1 MEGRQKDGGGGGD
14 DGNGEDDR
22 DGEGGGDGKGDL
34 MRSIFN
40 GYIVVPHHRPR
51 DGVTPR
57 RREGRQTMECGGR
70 ADDDVFYLEVLICY
84 QKLLNGF

>member
-1 MEGRQKDGGGGGD
+1 MDEGRWRGRRWGRRGGEG
-14 DGNGEDDR
+14 DR
-22 DGEGGGDGKGDL
+22 DGKGGGHSRGDL

-40 GYIVVPHHRPR
+40 GYIVGPHHCRP

-70 ADDDVFYLEVLICY
+70 ADDDVFYLEA
-84 QKLLNGF
+84 